1 MHCLLGSGALGKVC
15 LDNITAVQPSGLF
28 QRRLVHAEFQNARLG
43 LHLQPGVDFQLRNLG
58 AHGSLGGGGL
68 GARMLVEI
76 AIEVLS
82 QLLDGGLFV
91 GAGSSPL
98 CGTDRMAPQHVAH
111 AVLLDLTNLGGKQLH
126 LDQTRLDQ
134 GMDLRLG
141 VWRASS
147 MAAISWGSRS
157 EERRVG
163 KECRSRWSPYH

>member
-1 MHCLLGSGALGKVC
+1 
-15 LDNITAVQPSGLF
+15 
-28 QRRLVHAEFQNARLG
+28 
-43 LHLQPGVDFQLRNLG
+43 
-58 AHGSLGGGGL
+58 
-68 GARMLVEI
+68 MLVEI

-147 MAAISWGSRS
+147 MAAISWGSQWVRLAIRVCGRGG
-157 EERRVG
+157 RRG
-163 KECRSRWSPYH
+163 RNGGGRWTGRFCRWRRGRRRGRRRCLHYKESTMLTGMHLFGWRVRLRDVMCP